1 MTTPTCGMMKKV
13 EQYLTHRRSLGYR
26 INSDGYQLRSFARY
40 ADLHAPGEAADLSN
54 WLCVGPL
61 RQRGRNASTT
71 QSGWML

>member
-40 ADLHAPGEAADLSN
+40 AAA
-54 WLCVGPL
+54 VGIFGP
-61 RQRGRNASTT
+61 RSRV
-71 QSGWML
+71 